1 MHREGNF
8 RNAFLSY
15 IISADMT
22 SFLGSGGSIG
32 DCMKKDQLMHEKLQ
46 KLRYYLC
53 VQLLKCSLPISAR
66 MLL

>member
-22 SFLGSGGSIG
+22 SFL